1 MVDTDYFIC
10 SVILETCHFTLWCTF
25 SCFAK
30 FKIKTSWRGFT
41 DTTKYISYQ
50 TPIITFIPLLSHK
63 PYLGLFKHLWWIF
76 LQGPK
81 YAFVSI
87 RYFYINCSGILE
99 NIKIKC
105 HRIKYARILIFT
117 DPYFSV
123 TGTLNG
129 KMRVSENSYS
139 RIFYRMVF
147 WYEMSY
153 LT

>member
-10 SVILETCHFTLWCTF
+10 SVIRETCHFTMWCIF

-30 FKIKTSWRGFT
+30 FKIKTSWRGFI

-50 TPIITFIPLLSHK
+50 SPIITFIPLLSHK

-81 YAFVSI
+81 NAFVSI
-87 RYFYINCSGILE
+87 RHFYINCSWILE

-105 HRIKYARILIFT
+105 HRIKYARILFFT
-117 DPYFSV
+117 DSYFSV
-123 TGTLNG
+123 AGTLNG
-129 KMRVSENSYS
+129 RMRVSENSYS
-139 RIFYRMVF
+139 RIFYKVVF
-147 WYEMSY
+147 WCEMSH

>member
-10 SVILETCHFTLWCTF
+10 SVIRETCHFTMWCIF

-30 FKIKTSWRGFT
+30 FKIKTWRGFT
-41 DTTKYISYQ
+41 DTTKCISYQ
-50 TPIITFIPLLSHK
+50 SPIMTFIPLLSHK

-105 HRIKYARILIFT
+105 HRIKYARILFFT